1 MKLSDYV
8 AQYLL
13 ERRIKQNYIFTGG
26 AVAHLID
33 SCWAM
38 HNDNPEYL
46 KPICVLHEQAGSM
59 ALDAFTRATGELGVM
74 MVTSGPGATNLLTGI
89 ACSYYDSIPGIYF
102 TGQVRTWE
110 CKGESNQRQLGF
122 QETDIVSMALPVT
135 KYAVMLTD
143 AADIKYELDKAFYL
157 ATTDRPGPVLIDI
170 PMDLQW
176 AEIDPSSLRSFVPP
190 QAKFDSSILSDRNLR
205 LSAEIMAQSSK
216 PIIIAGGGIRNSRA
230 ISQLHYLS
238 ENFSIPVAVTFG
250 GKDSYPHQSQLFAG
264 LIGTM
269 GNRATNENVN
279 EADVVIVVGSRLSWR
294 QIRSRPDKFAPHAK
308 IIHVDIDA
316 SEINQQVMANVSLP
330 MDAGEF
336 LHYLS
341 TELKTIKYKCDSEW
355 PQKCNQRL
363 RDNPFLKID
372 AVNELGAVDPYY
384 FFHILSQEMAAN
396 DVAVIDAGQNVM
408 WGMQALEPNGR
419 QRILTAWGHSPMGYS
434 LPASIGPALHYS
446 GTSTNVVCTI
456 GDGGF
461 QVNIQELQTIK
472 YYNVPTKIFILNNHS
487 YGAIKDFQDGNLNS
501 RYYGTIPEYGYEAP
515 DFISISNS
523 YGLKTEKISNNGSV
537 RDGIRKALSVAG
549 PIVVDVDLG
558 TETSV
563 ILDPV

>member
-8 AQYLL
+8 AQYLVD
-13 ERRIKQNYIFTGG
+13 RKIKQNYIFTGG
-26 AVAHLID
+26 AVAHLVD
-33 SCWAM
+33 SCWVM
-38 HNDNPEYL
+38 HNDHTEYL

-59 ALDAFTRATGELGVM
+59 ALDAFTRATGQLGVM

-110 CKGESNQRQLGF
+110 CKGESKQRQLGF

-135 KYAVMLTD
+135 KYAVMLTN
-143 AADIKYELDKAFYL
+143 AEDIKYELDKAFYN
-157 ATTDRPGPVLIDI
+157 ATEGRPGPVLIDI

-176 AEIDPSSLRSFVPP
+176 AEIDPKKLRSFEPP
-190 QAKFDSSILSDRNLR
+190 EEKFDSSILLNRNLR
-205 LSAEIMAQSSK
+205 LSAEIIAQSSK
-216 PIIIAGGGIRNSRA
+216 PIIIAGGGVRNSHA
-230 ISQLHYLS
+230 VSQLNDLS
-238 ENFSIPVAVTFG
+238 TDFSIPVAVTFG
-250 GKDSYPHQSQLFAG
+250 GKDCYPHQSQLFAG
-264 LIGTM
+264 LLGTM
-269 GNRATNENVN
+269 GNRAANENVN
-279 EADVVIVVGSRLSWR
+279 ESDVVIVVGSRLSWR

-336 LHYLS
+336 LRFLS
-341 TELKTIKYKCDSEW
+341 KELKNVKYNCASEW
-355 PQKCNQRL
+355 PQKCSKRL
-363 RDNPFLKID
+363 RDNPFFKADTI
-372 AVNELGAVDPYY
+372 NELGAVDPYY
-384 FFHILSQEMAAN
+384 FFYILSQEMAAN
-396 DVAVIDAGQNVM
+396 DIAVIDAGQNVM
-408 WGMQALEPNGR
+408 WGMQALEPNGS

-434 LPASIGPALHYS
+434 LPASIGPALHFS
-446 GTSTNVVCTI
+446 GTDTNVVCTI

-461 QVNIQELQTIK
+461 QINIQELQTIK
-472 YYNVPTKIFILNNHS
+472 YYNVPIKIFILNNHS

-501 RYYGTIPEYGYEAP
+501 RYFGTIPEYGYEAP
-515 DFISISNS
+515 DFVSISKS
-523 YGLKTEKISNNGSV
+523 YGLETERINTNGCV
-537 RDGIRKALSVAG
+537 RQGIRRALSVAG

-563 ILDPV
+563 ILDPL